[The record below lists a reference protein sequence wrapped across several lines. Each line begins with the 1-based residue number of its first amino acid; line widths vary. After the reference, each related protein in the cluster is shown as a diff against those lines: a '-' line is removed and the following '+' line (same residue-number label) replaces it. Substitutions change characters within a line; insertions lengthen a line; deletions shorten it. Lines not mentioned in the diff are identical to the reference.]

1 MTATNSVL
9 LSEHNETR
17 RYRMQFVTIKN
28 GSYRN
33 TPVVDT
39 VFPLVKDYQE
49 GAKGGYVTVD
59 ARNVIGYTNG
69 PDFIRVKV
77 GPNDYVVTGDKPVL
91 EPIQI
96 DAPAKTDEEPEEKVI
111 ERIAERFA
119 ILDEMTR
126 GTINGDVRAM
136 IVVGPPGVG
145 KSFGVESELQKNGL
159 IDDLAGRRCKYE
171 VVKGA
176 MTPIGLY
183 AKLYEFSEE
192 GNVLVFDDCD
202 SILLDDISLNV
213 LKAALDSSKKR
224 TIHWNADSRLLRH
237 EGIPNKFDFKGSVI
251 FITNLKFDNVRSA
264 KLRDHLE
271 ALMSRCHYLD
281 LTIDT
286 MRDKLLRIKQI
297 ALMGTLFP
305 AYGMTPEQE
314 HEIIDFMIEHKN
326 RLREVS
332 LRMAIKLADLR
343 RMSEERWRA
352 IAMNTCMRM
361 G

>member
-1 MTATNSVL
+1 MK
-9 LSEHNETR
+9 H
-17 RYRMQFVTIKN
+17 VTIKR
-28 GSYRN
+28 GTYRN
-33 TPVVDT
+33 APVIDT
-39 VFPLVKDYQE
+39 VFPLVKDYQV
-49 GAKGGYVTVD
+49 GAKGGFVTVD
-59 ARNVIGYTNG
+59 ARDVIGFEDKPG
-69 PDFIRVKV
+69 ASSVIRIKV
-77 GPNDYVVTGDKPVL
+77 EPNDFEIVGTETEFNVEPAAKAVEL
-91 EPIQI
+91 ES
-96 DAPAKTDEEPEEKVI
+96 EEAVI
-111 ERIAERFA
+111 ARIAERFE

-145 KSFGVESELQKNGL
+145 KSFGVESELAKYNL
-159 IDDLAGRRCKYE
+159 LNTLTSRRTSYE

-176 MTPIGLY
+176 MTAIGLY

-202 SILLDDISLNV
+202 SILLDDISLNL

-224 TIHWNADSRLLRH
+224 TIHWNADSRLLRS

-251 FITNLKFDNVRSA
+251 FITNIKFDHVRSN
-264 KLRDHLE
+264 KLKDHLE

-297 ALMGTLFP
+297 AQTGTLFP
-305 AYGMTPEQE
+305 AYGMTHEQE
-314 HEIIDFMIEHKN
+314 QEILSFMVENQTK
-326 RLREVS
+326 LREIS

-343 RMSEERWRA
+343 RMSADRWKA
-352 IAMNTCMRM
+352 IAMNTCMKM

>member
-1 MTATNSVL
+1 
-9 LSEHNETR
+9 
-17 RYRMQFVTIKN
+17 MQYVTIKN

-33 TPVVDT
+33 APVTNT
-39 VFPLVKDYQE
+39 VFPLVKGYQQ
-49 GAKGGYVTVD
+49 GAKGGFVTVD
-59 ARNVIGYTNG
+59 ARNVIGFG
-69 PDFIRVKV
+69 GSPDFIRVKV
-77 GPNDYVVTGDKPVL
+77 APNDYELHGDYNEDVMNKF
-91 EPIQI
+91 EPIEI
-96 DAPAKTDEEPEEKVI
+96 AADPKIEESDEQVI

-145 KSFGVESELQKNGL
+145 KSFGVEAELQKNGL
-159 IDDLAGRRCKYE
+159 IDQLAGRRARYQ

-183 AKLYEFSEE
+183 AKLFEYSEE

-202 SILLDDISLNV
+202 SILLDDVALNL

-224 TIHWNADSRLLRH
+224 TIHWNADSRLLRS
-237 EGIPNKFDFKGSVI
+237 EGIPNSFDFKGSVI
-251 FITNLKFDNVRSA
+251 FITNIKFDNVRSA
-264 KLRDHLE
+264 KLKDHLE

-297 ALMGTLFP
+297 AMTGSLFP
-305 AYGMTPEQE
+305 AYGMTHDQEQQ
-314 HEIIDFMIEHKN
+314 ILDFMFDNKDK
-326 RLREVS
+326 LREIS

-343 RMSEERWRA
+343 RMSSDRWQA
-352 IAMNTCMRM
+352 IAMNTCMKNR
-361 G
+361 

>member
-1 MTATNSVL
+1 
-9 LSEHNETR
+9 
-17 RYRMQFVTIKN
+17 MQYITIKR

-33 TPVVDT
+33 TPVENMT
-39 VFPLVKDYQE
+39 FPLVKPYQE

-59 ARNVIGYTNG
+59 ASSIMPERGI
-69 PDFIRVKV
+69 IRVLV
-77 GPNDYVVTGDKPVL
+77 DANDIELDGEPMQVL
-91 EPIQI
+91 APIKDVQTE
-96 DAPAKTDEEPEEKVI
+96 TDEQVM
-111 ERIAERFA
+111 ERIGERFA
-119 ILDEMTR
+119 ILDEMTAA
-126 GTINGDVRAM
+126 TVNGDVRAM

-145 KSFGVESELQKNGL
+145 KSYGVEHELQKSGL
-159 IDDLAGRRCKYE
+159 LDDLAGRRRKYE

-202 SILLDDISLNV
+202 SILLDDVSLNV

-224 TIHWNADSRLLRH
+224 TIHWNADSRLLRS
-237 EGIPNKFDFKGSVI
+237 EGIPNKFDFKGAVI
-251 FITNLKFDNVRSA
+251 FITNLKFDNVKSA

-286 MRDKLLRIKQI
+286 MRDKLLRIRQI
-297 ALMGTLFP
+297 ARTGQLFP
-305 AYGMTPEQE
+305 AYGMSSEQE
-314 HEIIDFMIEHKN
+314 DEILDFMVEKCH
-326 RLREVS
+326 RLREIS

-343 RMSEERWRA
+343 RMSETRWKS
-352 IAMNTCMRM
+352 IAENTCMKNA
-361 G
+361 

>member
-1 MTATNSVL
+1 
-9 LSEHNETR
+9 
-17 RYRMQFVTIKN
+17 MQFVSIKN

-33 TPVVDT
+33 SPVINT

-49 GAKGGYVTVD
+49 GAKGGFVTVD
-59 ARNVIGYTNG
+59 ARNVIGYTGG
-69 PDFIRVKV
+69 PEFIRVKV
-77 GPNDYVVTGDKPVL
+77 GRNDFEILGDANEVTLNKF
-91 EPIQI
+91 EPIEV
-96 DAPAKTDEEPEEKVI
+96 AASPAVEEPEEQVI

-119 ILDEMTR
+119 ILEEMTR
-126 GTINGDVRAM
+126 ATINGDVRAM

-145 KSFGVESELQKNGL
+145 KSFGVEAELQKNGL
-159 IDDLAGRRCKYE
+159 LDDLVGRRRRYE

-183 AKLYEFSEE
+183 AKLYEYSEE

-202 SILLDDISLNV
+202 SILMDDVSLNV

-224 TIHWNADSRLLRH
+224 TIQWNADSRLLRS
-237 EGIPNKFDFKGSVI
+237 EGIPNKFDFKGAVI
-251 FITNLKFDNVRSA
+251 FITNIKFDTVRSA

-286 MRDKLLRIKQI
+286 VRDKLLRIKQI
-297 ALMGTLFP
+297 AMTGTLFP
-305 AYGMTPEQE
+305 TYGMTPEQE
-314 HEIIDFMIEHKN
+314 QEILNFMVGNKSK
-326 RLREVS
+326 LREIS

-343 RMSEERWRA
+343 RLSSDRWQA
-352 IAMNTCMRM
+352 IAANTCMKNR
-361 G
+361 

>member
-1 MTATNSVL
+1 
-9 LSEHNETR
+9 
-17 RYRMQFVTIKN
+17 MQFVTIKN
-28 GSYRN
+28 GTYRN
-33 TPVVDT
+33 APVVNT

-49 GAKGGYVTVD
+49 GAKGGFLTVD
-59 ARNVIGYTNG
+59 ARNVIGFEG
-69 PDFIRVKV
+69 SPGIVRIKV
-77 GPNDYVVTGDKPVL
+77 EANEYEIVGTGTTL
-91 EPIQI
+91 EPIQ
-96 DAPAKTDEEPEEKVI
+96 ASGPKVELEPEEKVI

-126 GTINGDVRAM
+126 ATINGDVRAM

-145 KSFGVESELQKNGL
+145 KSYGVEYELQKNGL
-159 IDDLAGRRCKYE
+159 IDDLAGNRRKYE

-183 AKLYEFSEE
+183 AKLYEFAEE

-224 TIHWNADSRLLRH
+224 TIHWNADSRLLRS
-237 EGIPNKFDFKGSVI
+237 EGIPNKFDFKGAVI

-264 KLRDHLE
+264 KLKDHLE

-286 MRDKLLRIKQI
+286 ARDKLLRIKQI
-297 ALMGTLFP
+297 AQTGTLFP
-305 AYGMTPEQE
+305 AYGMTHDQEQ
-314 HEIIDFMIEHKN
+314 EIIDFMIEHQTK
-326 RLREVS
+326 LRELS

-343 RMSEERWRA
+343 RMSEERWKA
-352 IAMNTCMRM
+352 IAMNTCMKM

>member
-1 MTATNSVL
+1 
-9 LSEHNETR
+9 
-17 RYRMQFVTIKN
+17 MQFVTIKN

-33 TPVVDT
+33 APVVNT
-39 VFPLVKDYQE
+39 VFPLVKGYQE
-49 GAKGGYVTVD
+49 GAKGGFVTVD
-59 ARNVIGYTNG
+59 ARNVIGFNG
-69 PDFIRVKV
+69 SPDFIRVKV
-77 GPNDYVVTGDKPVL
+77 GPNDYEFHGEYIEDSLNKFEPIEMTVSKIKPV
-91 EPIQI
+91 ES
-96 DAPAKTDEEPEEKVI
+96 DEEVI

-145 KSFGVESELQKNGL
+145 KSFGVEAELQKNGL
-159 IDDLAGRRCKYE
+159 LDDLAGRRRRYQ

-183 AKLYEFSEE
+183 AKLFEYSEE

-202 SILLDDISLNV
+202 SILLDDVALNL

-224 TIHWNADSRLLRH
+224 TIHWNADSRLLRS
-237 EGIPNKFDFKGSVI
+237 EGIPNSFDFKGAVI
-251 FITNLKFDNVRSA
+251 FITNIKFDNVRSA
-264 KLRDHLE
+264 KLKDHLE

-297 ALMGTLFP
+297 AQTGTLFP
-305 AYGMTPEQE
+305 AYGMTPDQEQQ
-314 HEIIDFMIEHKN
+314 ILDFMFDNKDK
-326 RLREVS
+326 LREIS

-343 RMSEERWRA
+343 RMSSDRWQS
-352 IAMNTCMRM
+352 IAMNTCMKNR
-361 G
+361 

>member
-1 MTATNSVL
+1 
-9 LSEHNETR
+9 
-17 RYRMQFVTIKN
+17 MQFVKIKN
-28 GSYRN
+28 GAYRN
-33 TPVVDT
+33 QTIENRI
-39 VFPLVKDYQE
+39 FPLIKDYQE
-49 GAKGGYVTVD
+49 GAKGGYITVD
-59 ARNVIGYTNG
+59 ARNQIGFAG
-69 PDFIRVKV
+69 SPDFIRIKV
-77 GPNDYVVTGDKPVL
+77 EPNGYEFHGEYNAGVANNNTF
-91 EPIQI
+91 EPILVDDNNEPI
-96 DAPAKTDEEPEEKVI
+96 VEESEEKVI
-111 ERIAERFA
+111 ERIADRFA

-126 GTINGDVRAM
+126 ATINGDVRAM

-159 IDDLAGRRCKYE
+159 LDDLAGRRRRYE

-183 AKLYEFSEE
+183 AKLYEYSEE

-202 SILLDDISLNV
+202 SILLEDVSLNV

-224 TIHWNADSRLLRH
+224 TIHWNADSRLLRS

-251 FITNLKFDNVRSA
+251 FITNIKFDKVRG
-264 KLRDHLE
+264 KVKDHLE

-286 MRDKLLRIKQI
+286 VRDKLLRIKQI
-297 ALMGTLFP
+297 AQTGTLFP
-305 AYGMTPEQE
+305 AYGMTHEQE
-314 HEIIDFMIEHKN
+314 EEILAFMNEHKTK
-326 RLREVS
+326 LREIS

-343 RMSEERWRA
+343 RLSADRWQA
-352 IAMNTCMRM
+352 IAMNTCMKQ

>member
-1 MTATNSVL
+1 
-9 LSEHNETR
+9 
-17 RYRMQFVTIKN
+17 MQYVMIKS

-33 TPVVDT
+33 SPIINTR
-39 VFPLVKDYQE
+39 FPLVKAYQE

-59 ARNVIGYTNG
+59 ASKT
-69 PDFIRVKV
+69 
-77 GPNDYVVTGDKPVL
+77 VL
-91 EPIQI
+91 ERGVIRIQVEQGDFEITGNVNETKPIVNLTQE
-96 DAPAKTDEEPEEKVI
+96 TDEEI
-111 ERIAERFA
+111 MERIGERFD
-119 ILDEMTR
+119 ILDEMTAATVD
-126 GTINGDVRAM
+126 GGVRAM

-145 KSFGVESELQKNGL
+145 KSFGVEKELNKSGL
-159 IDDLAGRRCKYE
+159 LDELAGRRKKYE
-171 VVKGA
+171 IVKGA

-183 AKLYEFSEE
+183 AKLHEFSEE

-224 TIHWNADSRLLRH
+224 TISWNADSRMLRH

-264 KLRDHLE
+264 KLKDHLA

-286 MRDKLLRIKQI
+286 LRDKLLRIRQI
-297 ALMGTLFP
+297 ARTGQLFP
-305 AYGMTPEQE
+305 AYGLSQEQE
-314 HEIIDFMIEHKN
+314 DEIIDFMIDNAKH
-326 RLREVS
+326 LREIS

-343 RMSEERWRA
+343 RLSETRWKS
-352 IAMNTCMRM
+352 IAANTCMKHA
-361 G
+361 

>member
-1 MTATNSVL
+1 
-9 LSEHNETR
+9 
-17 RYRMQFVTIKN
+17 MQYITIKR

-33 TPVVDT
+33 TPVENMT
-39 VFPLVKDYQE
+39 FPLVKPYQE

-59 ARNVIGYTNG
+59 ASSIMPERGI
-69 PDFIRVKV
+69 IRVLV
-77 GPNDYVVTGDKPVL
+77 DANDIELDGEPMQVL
-91 EPIQI
+91 APIKEVQTE
-96 DAPAKTDEEPEEKVI
+96 TDEQVM
-111 ERIAERFA
+111 ERIGERFA
-119 ILDEMTR
+119 ILDEMTAA
-126 GTINGDVRAM
+126 TVNGDVRAM

-145 KSFGVESELQKNGL
+145 KSYGVEHELQKSGL
-159 IDDLAGRRCKYE
+159 LDDLAGRRRKYE

-202 SILLDDISLNV
+202 SILLDDVSLNV

-224 TIHWNADSRLLRH
+224 TIHWNADSRLLRS
-237 EGIPNKFDFKGSVI
+237 EGIPNKFDFKGAVI
-251 FITNLKFDNVRSA
+251 FITNLKFDNVKSA

-286 MRDKLLRIKQI
+286 MRDKLLRIRQI
-297 ALMGTLFP
+297 ARTGQLFP
-305 AYGMTPEQE
+305 AYGMSSEQE
-314 HEIIDFMIEHKN
+314 DEILDFMVEKCH
-326 RLREVS
+326 RLREIS

-343 RMSEERWRA
+343 RMSETRWKS
-352 IAMNTCMRM
+352 IAENTCMKNA
-361 G
+361 

>member
-1 MTATNSVL
+1 MLISLHKQTL
-9 LSEHNETR
+9 GELH
-17 RYRMQFVTIKN
+17 MQHVTIKS
-28 GSYRN
+28 GTYRN
-33 TPVVDT
+33 REITDRS
-39 VFPLVKDYQE
+39 FPLVKDYQV

-59 ARNVIGYTNG
+59 VRNQIGFEG
-69 PDFIRVKV
+69 DPDFVRIKV
-77 GPNDYVVTGDKPVL
+77 EEGDFEVSGSGVVL
-91 EPIQI
+91 EPFEV
-96 DAPAKTDEEPEEKVI
+96 AASKPAELEPEEKVI

-145 KSFGVESELQKNGL
+145 KSFGVESELAKYNL
-159 IDDLAGRRCKYE
+159 LNTMTGRRANYE

-183 AKLYEFSEE
+183 SKLYEFAEE

-202 SILLDDISLNV
+202 SILLDDVSLNV

-224 TIHWNADSRLLRH
+224 TIHWNADSNALRRD
-237 EGIPNKFDFKGSVI
+237 GIPNKFDFKGSVI

-264 KLRDHLE
+264 KLKDHLE

-286 MRDKLLRIKQI
+286 LRDKLLRIKQI
-297 ALMGTLFP
+297 AMTGTLFP
-305 AYGMTPEQE
+305 AYGMTQEQE
-314 HEIIDFMIEHKN
+314 QEILNFMIDNQNK
-326 RLREVS
+326 LREIS

-343 RMSEERWRA
+343 RMSADRWQA
-352 IAMNTCMRM
+352 LATNTCMKM
-361 G
+361 A